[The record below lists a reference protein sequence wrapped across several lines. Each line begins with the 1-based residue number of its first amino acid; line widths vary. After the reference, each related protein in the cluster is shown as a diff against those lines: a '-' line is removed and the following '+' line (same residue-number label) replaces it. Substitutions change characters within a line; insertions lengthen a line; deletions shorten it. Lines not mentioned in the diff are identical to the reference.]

1 MIPLGLP
8 LSPWLGS
15 LSASIQRAVPSASST
30 EAFAWTFAAVTV
42 AMAGGSAFA
51 GMIIQD
57 AGVPAAFLT
66 ARGIGLVGAA
76 FGALRLPAYQQT
88 VH

>member
-1 MIPLGLP
+1 MIPLGLA
-8 LSPWLGS
+8 LSSWLGS
-15 LSASIQRAVPSASST
+15 LSASFERSVPSAYST
-30 EAFAWTFAAVTV
+30 EAFAWTFVAVTV

-51 GMIIQD
+51 GVIIQD

-66 ARGIGLVGAA
+66 TGGIGLAGVA
-76 FGALRLPAYQQT
+76 FGALRLPAHRLT